1 MLPSEMIILMA
12 IVINK
17 SSGQKLLNRPM
28 DVTGEYIGYLYNSLV
43 NRGYLRGHR
52 ATGYQLTPLGKEAIL
67 EFLHKNGNRAEDVL
81 KRLQLLGI
89 KISPAQEHKIS
100 ELKKEAI
107 KVK

>member
-12 IVINK
+12 IAIDRNT
-17 SSGQKLLNRPM
+17 GQKLLNRPM
-28 DVTGEYIGYLYNSLV
+28 DVTGEYIGYLYSSLV

-52 ATGYQLTPLGKEAIL
+52 STGYQLTPLGKEAIL
-67 EFLHKNGNRAEDVL
+67 EFLHKNETRAKDVL

-89 KISPAQEHKIS
+89 DISLEQEQKIGK
-100 ELKKEAI
+100 LKKEAI

>member
-1 MLPSEMIILMA
+1 MLPSEIVILMA
-12 IVINK
+12 IGVNK
-17 SSGQKLLNRPM
+17 DTGQKLLTRPM
-28 DVTGEYIGYLYNSLV
+28 DVTGEYMGYLYNSLV

-52 ATGYQLTPLGKEAIL
+52 SSGYHLTATGRQTIL
-67 EFLHKNGNRAEDVL
+67 EFLKKNKARAEDVV

-89 KISPAQEHKIS
+89 EVSPKEEQKID